1 MPIIQ
6 RSALVNYS
14 AEAMYNLVNDV
25 DAYPEFL
32 PGCKDSKVLARESDM
47 MKASL
52 LVAKAGVK
60 QWFTTKNTL
69 EPARHIHMQLVD
81 GPFKRL
87 TGGWTFSAL
96 SDEACKIELNL
107 EFEFTSKLTELAF
120 GKIFNALAASM
131 VKAFTERAKQV
142 Y

>member
-1 MPIIQ
+1 MPKIE

-14 AEAMYNLVNDV
+14 AQAMYDLVNDV
-25 DAYPEFL
+25 DSYPEFL
-32 PGCKDSKVLARESDM
+32 PGCKDSKVLAREDNM

-87 TGGWTFSAL
+87 RGGWTFSPLA
-96 SDEACKIELNL
+96 DDACKIELKL

-120 GKIFNALAASM
+120 GKVFNALAASM
-131 VKAFTERAKQV
+131 VKAFTDRAKQV

>member
-14 AEAMYNLVNDV
+14 AEAMYDLVNDV

>member
-1 MPIIQ
+1 MPSIQ
-6 RSALVNYS
+6 RSALVNHS
-14 AEAMYNLVNDV
+14 AQAMYDLVNDV
-25 DAYPEFL
+25 ESYPQFL
-32 PGCKDSKVLARESDM
+32 PGCKDSKVVEQDQDSM
-47 MKASL
+47 QASL

-69 EPARHIHMQLVD
+69 EPARHIHMQLID
-81 GPFKRL
+81 GPFRQL
-87 TGGWTFSAL
+87 TGGWTFSPL

-107 EFEFTSKLTELAF
+107 QFEFTSKLTELAF
-120 GKIFNALAASM
+120 GKIFNALASSM

>member
-1 MPIIQ
+1 MPSIQ
-6 RSALVNYS
+6 RSALVAYS
-14 AEAMYNLVNDV
+14 AQAMYDLVNDV
-25 DAYPEFL
+25 SSYPEFL
-32 PGCKDSKVLARESDM
+32 PGCRDSKVIENDNDQ

-69 EPARHIHMQLVD
+69 TEAKSIEMELVD
-81 GPFKRL
+81 GPFKHL

-96 SDEACKIELNL
+96 SDSACKIELRL
-107 EFEFTSKLTELAF
+107 DFEFSSKLTEFAF
-120 GKIFNALAASM
+120 GKIFNSLAASM
-131 VKAFTERAKQV
+131 VNAFTERAKEV